1 MTPLEWVLVGVALG
15 AIPTSD
21 LAAIA
26 VAYLSKR
33 AGLKPSDIRK
43 FNAATNDGGDG
54 PDSTTDE

>member
-1 MTPLEWVLVGVALG
+1 MTPIEWLLLGVALG

-26 VAYLSKR
+26 VATLAQK

-43 FNAATNDGGDG
+43 YNAATSDGGDADG
-54 PDSTTDE
+54 NG